1 VCVQNIADD
10 TKTSI
15 SDVKASATANKTD
28 DDDDMIT
35 TMMMMM
41 MMMIIMIMIII
52 TDRKTYSGAE
62 QSDKLYSENVT

>member
-1 VCVQNIADD
+1 MCVQNIADD

-41 MMMIIMIMIII
+41 MMIIMIMIII

>member
-41 MMMIIMIMIII
+41 MMIIMIMIII